1 MNKPTP
7 RGIRNNTPL
16 NLRKGQPWLG
26 LSPTQSDPSFC
37 QFRSME
43 LGIRAACK
51 IIQTYI
57 RKYHLTTVREIIYRW
72 APPADGNDTEAYVRQ
87 VCKHA
92 YFFPETCI
100 HEDDALELTRLIHA
114 MAYVEN
120 GVQINRQM
128 VFKGVLLALG

>member
-7 RGIRNNTPL
+7 RGIRNNNPL
-16 NLRKGQPWLG
+16 NIRKGATWLG
-26 LSPTQSDPSFC
+26 LSPTQDDAAFC

-57 RKYHLTTVREIIYRW
+57 RKHHLTTVREIIYRW
-72 APPADGNDTEAYVRQ
+72 APPADGNDTGAYVRQ
-87 VCKHA
+87 VCKRA

-100 HEDDALELTRLIHA
+100 HADDALELTRLLEA

-120 GVQINRQM
+120 GIEIDHQV
-128 VFKGVLLALG
+128 VFNGVMLALG

>member
-7 RGIRNNTPL
+7 RGIRNNNPL
-16 NLRKGQPWLG
+16 NIRKGQSWLG
-26 LSPTQSDPSFC
+26 LSPIQDDPAFC

-57 RKYHLTTVREIIYRW
+57 RKHHLTTVREIIYRW
-72 APPADGNDTEAYVRQ
+72 APPADGNDTGSYVRQ
-87 VCKHA
+87 VCKETG
-92 YFFPETCI
+92 FWPETNI
-100 HEDDALELTRLIHA
+100 NSTNVWQLTTLLQA

-120 GVQINRQM
+120 GVKLERQV
-128 VFKGVLLALG
+128 VFNGVMLALG

>member
-7 RGIRNNTPL
+7 RGIRNNNPL
-16 NLRKGQPWLG
+16 NIRKGQTWLG
-26 LSPTQSDPSFC
+26 LSPTQDDAAFC

-57 RKYHLTTVREIIYRW
+57 RKHHLTTVREIIYRW
-72 APPADGNDTEAYVRQ
+72 APPADGNDTGAYIRQ
-87 VCKHA
+87 VCKMSG
-92 YFFPETCI
+92 YFPETCI
-100 HEDDALELTRLIHA
+100 YADDPQQLTTLLKS

-120 GVQINRQM
+120 GCNLDRQI
-128 VFKGVLLALG
+128 VYKGVLLAIG

>member
-7 RGIRNNTPL
+7 RGIRNNNPL
-16 NLRKGQPWLG
+16 NIRRGQSWLG
-26 LSPTQSDPSFC
+26 LCPTQTDEAFC
-37 QFRSME
+37 QFRTME

-72 APPADGNDTEAYVRQ
+72 APPTDGNDTGSYVRQ
-87 VCKHA
+87 VCKRSG
-92 YFFPETCI
+92 YRPETCI
-100 HEDDALELTRLIHA
+100 YADDPQQLTTLLQS

-120 GVQINRQM
+120 GYILDRQ
-128 VFKGVLLALG
+128 VVYNGVMLTLS

>member
-7 RGIRNNTPL
+7 RGIRNNNPL
-16 NLRKGQPWLG
+16 NIRKGQSWLG
-26 LSPTQSDPSFC
+26 LCPTQTDANFC

-57 RKYHLTTVREIIYRW
+57 RKHHLTTVREIIYRW
-72 APPADGNDTEAYVRQ
+72 APPTDGNDTGSYVRQ
-87 VCKHA
+87 VCKRA
-92 YFFPETCI
+92 YYLPETCI
-100 HEDDALELTRLIHA
+100 DANDPKQLTRLLQA

-120 GVQINRQM
+120 GVELDHQV
-128 VFKGVLLALG
+128 VFSGVMLALG

>member
-7 RGIRNNTPL
+7 RGIRNNNPL
-16 NLRKGQPWLG
+16 NIRRGQSWLG
-26 LSPTQSDPSFC
+26 LCPTQTDPEFC
-37 QFRSME
+37 QFRTME

-72 APPADGNDTEAYVRQ
+72 APPTDGNDTGSYVRQ
-87 VCKHA
+87 VCKHT
-92 YFFPETCI
+92 YYFPETCI
-100 HEDDALELTRLIHA
+100 HADDAIELTRLLHA

>member
-7 RGIRNNTPL
+7 RGIRNNNPL
-16 NLRKGQPWLG
+16 NIRKGQTWLG

-37 QFRSME
+37 QFRTME

-57 RKYHLTTVREIIYRW
+57 RKHHLTTVREIIYRW
-72 APPADGNDTEAYVRQ
+72 APPEDGNDTSSYVRQ
-87 VCKHA
+87 VCKETG
-92 YFFPETCI
+92 FWPETNI
-100 HEDDALELTRLIHA
+100 DSTNAWKLTTLLQA

-120 GVQINRQM
+120 GVKLERQV
-128 VFKGVLLALG
+128 VFNGVMLALG

>member
-7 RGIRNNTPL
+7 RGIRNNNPL
-16 NLRKGQPWLG
+16 NIRKGQTWLG

-37 QFRSME
+37 QFRTME

-57 RKYHLTTVREIIYRW
+57 TKYHLTTVREIIYRW
-72 APPADGNDTEAYVRQ
+72 APPEDGNDTGAYIRQ
-87 VCKHA
+87 VCKRA
-92 YFFPETCI
+92 YYLRDTCI
-100 HEDDALELTRLIHA
+100 HADNARELTRLIHA

-120 GVQINRQM
+120 GVELDRQ
-128 VFKGVLLALG
+128 VVYNGVMLALD